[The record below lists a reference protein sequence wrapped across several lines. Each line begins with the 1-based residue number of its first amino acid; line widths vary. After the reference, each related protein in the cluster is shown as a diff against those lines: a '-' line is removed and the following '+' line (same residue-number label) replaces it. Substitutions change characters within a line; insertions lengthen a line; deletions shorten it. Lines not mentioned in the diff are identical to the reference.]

1 MRVGIVTWYGVT
13 NYGSALQAYALQRLI
28 EQEGHESVILRHSV
42 HEPQPSV
49 AIRPGVLRR
58 LRQLT
63 PGRVAADRGERA
75 KAAAIA
81 SFRAENLTI
90 SERYLEETPVDLALI
105 GSDQIFDIRR
115 FRAFQFGVDVN
126 APRAATY
133 APSFGETTLADLER
147 SEHLEEVQRALQ
159 DLTFLSARDENSREI
174 LEAMT
179 GAVVNAVLDPTLLYD
194 FADEADSW
202 VFEPPHRR
210 YALVYSWGGGTTTQG
225 FADAVRQFA
234 RGHGLTTVSVG
245 DTRSWCDM
253 NFAAVSPEGFV
264 GLVSNAAVVITN
276 MFHGS
281 CFAIRAGVPLLPIV
295 MPHNANKLG
304 DLLRRFGL
312 DSHQVMDIESI
323 GTTSIPEI
331 DYEETRRLLD
341 IARAASL
348 AHLKAALE
356 GRAVPE

>member
-28 EQEGHESVILRHSV
+28 GQEGHESVILRHSV
-42 HEPQPSV
+42 HEPRPGV
-49 AIRPGVLRR
+49 ASRPGVLRR

-75 KAAAIA
+75 KAAVIA

-115 FRAFQFGVDVN
+115 FHPFQFGVGVN
-126 APRAATY
+126 APRLATY

-147 SEHLEEVQRALQ
+147 SQHLEEVQRALQ
-159 DLTFLSARDENSREI
+159 DLTFLSARDENSRSI

-179 GAVVNAVLDPTLLYD
+179 GRTVEAVLDPTLVYD
-194 FADEADSW
+194 FADETEAW
-202 VFEPPHRR
+202 RLAPPYER
-210 YALVYSWGGGTTTQG
+210 YALIYTWGGVTTTQT

-234 RGHGLTTVSVG
+234 RRHGLKTVSVG
-245 DTRSWCDM
+245 DTRRWCDL
-253 NFAAVSPEGFV
+253 NLADISPQGYVS
-264 GLVSNAAVVITN
+264 LVSNATVVITS

-281 CFAIRAGVPLLPIV
+281 CFAIRAGVPLVPIV
-295 MPHNANKLG
+295 MPHNENKLG
-304 DLLRRFGL
+304 DLLRRSGL
-312 DSHQVMDIESI
+312 DSQRVENVESI
-323 GTTSIPEI
+323 GTTDIPEI
-331 DYEETRRLLD
+331 DYQETRLLLD
-341 IARAASL
+341 DARASSL
-348 AHLKAALE
+348 AHLKAALS
-356 GRAVPE
+356 GRVTSE